1 MVRTPASQA
10 GKIGSIPFGGIM
22 KEVIKILLFFFSTNS
37 LETILVS
44 NVKDKLD
51 SRWYKIIELKKRN
64 IKNIETKHRKIFS
77 IKNNNIFEILAYS
90 SHIEYY
96 FEKTGGDN

>member
-44 NVKDKLD
+44 NDTWN
-51 SRWYKIIELKKRN
+51 SRFSKTIELKKRN

-90 SHIEYY
+90 SHIKYY